1 MLIPGNPFSNVGTVG
16 CDRRKNST
24 DGAVLCNAL
33 WWNADVQ
40 GKQYG
45 TNATDSAQC
54 LKTTNVDTMNN
65 NTKPHHKRAS
75 PMIVQAPWEDT
86 LLTRGIG
93 HPGFCNVE
101 WPHVERFA
109 RSKIHASNSKQP
121 KNRTREPLNIWIS
134 NRYPLDKHSS
144 TRVYWLPRYSKR
156 RQPHNLS
163 LCDRTQWKRHARNP
177 RSSCWRRP
185 VVPECVECR
194 APRIGYP
201 EMFPS
206 PTKTSPEGIASN

>member
-1 MLIPGNPFSNVGTVG
+1 
-16 CDRRKNST
+16 
-24 DGAVLCNAL
+24 
-33 WWNADVQ
+33 
-40 GKQYG
+40 
-45 TNATDSAQC
+45 
-54 LKTTNVDTMNN
+54 MNN

-156 RQPHNLS
+156 RQPHSLS
-163 LCDRTQWKRHARNP
+163 LLGDRTQWKRHARNP

-185 VVPECVECR
+185 VIPECVECR
-194 APRIGYP
+194 APRIEYP
-201 EMFPS
+201 KFFFPHKNQFQKALQVRMNNLFIS
-206 PTKTSPEGIASN
+206 FLFAGFLHLFGTWHVFFVVPFTSKLISQVPKGSTTKSQRW